1 MNNNPSR
8 KQFDETAALEAFS
21 GDDLNPAD
29 MAKLRALVYL
39 VVDGDP
45 RVRAAVAGRLRAFGA
60 RVVFEADSAGRAL
73 VEIGKGA
80 VDVLLVGDGLPDMIG
95 PDLAWCIKRSRNERE
110 RNMPV
115 IPISDSPE
123 TLSGLHLRIFQE
135 IYAPSPVSESPAR
148 GGISLH

>member
-45 RVRAAVAGRLRAFGA
+45 RVRAAVVERLRAFGA

-80 VDVLLVGDGLPDMIG
+80 VDVLLVGDSLPDMIG
-95 PDLAWCIKRSRNERE
+95 PDLAWCIRRSRNERE

-115 IPISDSPE
+115 IPTGDSPE
-123 TLSGLHLRIFQE
+123 ALSGLHLRIFQE
-135 IYAPSPVSESPAR
+135 IYAPSPVSEFPAR
-148 GGISLH
+148 DGFTLH